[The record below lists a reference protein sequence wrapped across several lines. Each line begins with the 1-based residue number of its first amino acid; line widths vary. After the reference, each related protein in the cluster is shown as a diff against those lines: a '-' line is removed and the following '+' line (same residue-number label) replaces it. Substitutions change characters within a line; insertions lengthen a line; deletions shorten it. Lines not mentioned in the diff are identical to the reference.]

1 MGKRDLK
8 LLESKFDDSSNV
20 PMPKSVKK
28 TLKII
33 PPKDSYSLI
42 DDFVNTATE
51 FLYNGKI
58 TSGTNLAS
66 YVEKLFKPL
75 SVEEDNKS
83 IAIYNIGKIIEILEW
98 LQANLDKKRS
108 TDAEF
113 VRFLLYRVLFPWQKE
128 VFNDASRI
136 ITMLCGRRSGKSF
149 VDACKMID
157 HCLGGPDVIDTP
169 NGRVVK
175 NRVAYYIGLTT
186 DKAKEIMWPV
196 LTMLVEKTKC
206 PVKNIDNSSLC
217 ITFTNGSEI
226 RLTGNANTA
235 QQEKLRGLD
244 FSMVILD
251 EMQSQKGLVYFIDTI
266 ISPILDGRNGVL
278 ILSGTGPLTAGTV
291 WENYIKNVAISHYHA
306 TMVDNPSIPNYKDA
320 LEDVLTKHGWD
331 KSNITF
337 RREYLGELA
346 YDTTILVY
354 PKRTYF
360 SSENGALPEGFVP
373 VKCYIGLDYGY
384 RDCTAFAPVFIDEN
398 NNMVLAHE
406 FKQQGMSAS
415 AKVEKAKE
423 LYAFIKDTYK
433 LDDIWFIQ
441 DHNEQDVGADIFSE
455 GVEHVVNAY
464 KKNEAYQI
472 GLVRDCLES
481 GRLRIKKDD
490 HFDQECDRLVWQ
502 KDENTNTVIYK
513 LDDKVYH
520 GDISDAVRYAVGMVI
535 PWNKGEQD

>member
-1 MGKRDLK
+1 MKKNEIK
-8 LLESKFDDSSNV
+8 LIESKLGEDK
-20 PMPKSVKK
+20 PMPKIVKK
-28 TLKII
+28 VIKTI

-42 DDFVNTATE
+42 EDFVNTATE
-51 FLYNGKI
+51 FLYDGKI
-58 TSGTNLAS
+58 TSGTKLAG

-75 SVEEDNKS
+75 NIEEDNKG
-83 IAIYNIGKIIEILEW
+83 IAIYNIGKVIEIIEW
-98 LQANLDKKRS
+98 LQTNLDKKRS

-128 VFNDASRI
+128 VFNDSSRT

-186 DKAKEIMWPV
+186 EKAKEIMWPV

-206 PVKNIDNSSLC
+206 PVRHIDNSSLC
-217 ITFTNGSEI
+217 IYFTNGSEI

-251 EMQSQKGLVYFIDTI
+251 EMQSQQGLVYFIDTVI
-266 ISPILDGRNGVL
+266 GPILDGRNGIL
-278 ILSGTGPLTAGTV
+278 ILSGTGPLTAGTI
-291 WENYIKNVAISHYHA
+291 WEQYINNPSISHYHA
-306 TMVDNPSIPNYKDA
+306 TMVDNPSIPNHNEA

-331 KSNITF
+331 RNNITF

-360 SSENGALPEGFVP
+360 ESENALPEGFVP

-464 KKNEAYQI
+464 KKNEVYQI

-481 GRLRIKKDD
+481 GRLQIKKGDY
-490 HFDQECDRLVWQ
+490 FDQECDRLVWQ
-502 KDENTNTVIYK
+502 RDENTNTVIYK
-513 LDDKVYH
+513 LDDKTYH
-520 GDISDAVRYAVGMVI
+520 GDISDAVRYAVGMVV

>member
-1 MGKRDLK
+1 MNKKEIK
-8 LLESKFDDSSNV
+8 LLESKIGVEDKPV
-20 PMPKSVKK
+20 PKVVKK
-28 TLKII
+28 VMKTI

-51 FLYNGKI
+51 FLYDGKI
-58 TSGTNLAS
+58 SSGTKLAG

-75 SVEEDNKS
+75 NIEEDNKG
-83 IAIYNIGKIIEILEW
+83 IAIYNIGKVIEILEW
-98 LQANLDKKRS
+98 LQSNLDKKRS

-113 VRFLLYRVLFPWQKE
+113 VRFLLYRVLFHWQKE
-128 VFNDASRI
+128 VFNDSSRT

-186 DKAKEIMWPV
+186 EKAKEIMWPV

-206 PVKNIDNSSLC
+206 PVRHIDNSSLC
-217 ITFTNGSEI
+217 ISFTNGSEI

-244 FSMVILD
+244 FSMVIID
-251 EMQSQKGLVYFIDTI
+251 EMQSQQGLVYFIDTI
-266 ISPILDGRNGVL
+266 IGPILDGRNGIL

-291 WENYIKNVAISHYHA
+291 WEQYINNPAISHYHA
-306 TMVDNPSIPNYKDA
+306 TMQDNPSIPNYKEA
-320 LEDVLTKHGWD
+320 LEDVLEKHRWD
-331 KSNITF
+331 RNNITF

-360 SSENGALPEGFVP
+360 ESESSLPEGFVP

-384 RDCTAFAPVFIDEN
+384 RDCTAFAPVFIDED

-423 LYAFIKDTYK
+423 LYAFIRDTYK
-433 LDDIWFIQ
+433 LDDIYFIQ

-464 KKNEAYQI
+464 KKNEVYQI

-481 GRLRIKKDD
+481 GRLRIKKGD

-502 KDENTNTVIYK
+502 RDENTNTVIYK
-513 LDDKVYH
+513 LDDKAYH
-520 GDISDAVRYAVGMVI
+520 GDISDAVRYAVGMVV
-535 PWNKGEQD
+535 PWNIGEQD

>member
-1 MGKRDLK
+1 MKKAEIK
-8 LLESKFDDSSNV
+8 LIESKIGGKDLPV
-20 PMPKSVKK
+20 PKLVKK
-28 TLKII
+28 VMKTI

-51 FLYNGKI
+51 FLYDGKI
-58 TSGTNLAS
+58 SSGTKLAG

-75 SVEEDNKS
+75 NIEEDNKG
-83 IAIYNIGKIIEILEW
+83 IAIYNIGKVIEILEW
-98 LQANLDKKRS
+98 LQSNLDKKRS

-113 VRFLLYRVLFPWQKE
+113 VRFLLYRVLFHWQKE
-128 VFNDASRI
+128 VFNDSSRT

-149 VDACKMID
+149 VAACKMID

-169 NGRVVK
+169 NGKVVK

-186 DKAKEIMWPV
+186 EKSEEIMWPV

-206 PVKNIDNSSLC
+206 PVRNIDNGSLC

-266 ISPILDGRNGVL
+266 IGPILDGRNGIL
-278 ILSGTGPLTAGTV
+278 ILSGTGPLTAGTI
-291 WENYIKNVAISHYHA
+291 WEQYINNPAISHYHA
-306 TMVDNPSIPNYKDA
+306 TLQDNPSIPNYKEA
-320 LEDVLTKHGWD
+320 LEAVLEKHGWD
-331 KSNITF
+331 RSNITF

-360 SSENGALPEGFVP
+360 ESDKGALPEGFVP

-384 RDCTAFAPVFIDEN
+384 RDCTAFAPVFIDED

-423 LYAFIKDTYK
+423 LYTFIRDTYK
-433 LDDIWFIQ
+433 LDDVYFIQ

-464 KKNEAYQI
+464 KKNEVYQI

-481 GRLRIKKDD
+481 GRLRIKKGD

-502 KDENTNTVIYK
+502 RDENTNTVIYK
-513 LDDKVYH
+513 LDDKAYH

-535 PWNKGEQD
+535 PWTKGEQD

>member
-1 MGKRDLK
+1 MKKRDISLI
-8 LLESKFDDSSNV
+8 ESKLDDTTNK
-20 PMPKSVKK
+20 PMPKLVKK
-28 TLKII
+28 TLKKV
-33 PPKDSYSLI
+33 PPKDSYSLVE
-42 DDFVNTATE
+42 DFVNTATE
-51 FLYNGKI
+51 FLYDGKI
-58 TSGTNLAS
+58 TSGTKLAG

-75 SVEEDNKS
+75 SIEEDNKGV
-83 IAIYNIGKIIEILEW
+83 AIYNIGKVIEIIEW
-98 LQANLDKKRS
+98 LQSNLDKKRS

-128 VFNDASRI
+128 VFNDASRTM
-136 ITMLCGRRSGKSF
+136 TMLCGRRSGKSF

-157 HCLGGPDVIDTP
+157 HCLGGPDVIETP
-169 NGRVVK
+169 NGKVVK
-175 NRVAYYIGLTT
+175 NRVAYYVGLTT
-186 DKAKEIMWPV
+186 EKAKEIMWPV
-196 LTMLVEKTKC
+196 LTTLVEKTKC
-206 PVKNIDNSSLC
+206 PVRNIDNSSLC
-217 ITFTNGSEI
+217 ISFTNGSEI

-244 FSMVILD
+244 FSMVIID
-251 EMQSQKGLVYFIDTI
+251 EMQSQKGLMYFIDTVVG
-266 ISPILDGRNGVL
+266 PILDGRNGIL
-278 ILSGTGPLTAGTV
+278 ILSGTGPLTAGTL
-291 WENYIKNVAISHYHA
+291 WEQYINNPAISHYHA
-306 TMVDNPSIPNYKDA
+306 TMSDNPSIPNYKEA

-331 KSNITF
+331 KNNITF

-360 SSENGALPEGFVP
+360 DNEKGALPEGFKP

-384 RDCTAFAPVFIDEN
+384 RDCTAFAPVFIDEE

-415 AKVEKAKE
+415 AKVDKAKE
-423 LYAFIKDTYK
+423 LYAFIRDTYK
-433 LDDIWFIQ
+433 LDDVWFIQ

-464 KKNEAYQI
+464 KKNEVYQI

-481 GRLRIKKDD
+481 GRLVIKKGDY
-490 HFDQECDRLVWQ
+490 FDQECDRLVWQ
-502 KDENTNTVIYK
+502 RDENTNTVIYK

-535 PWNKGEQD
+535 PWNKGEQE